1 MDHHS
6 TLSPLKQT
14 EHKKVITMLVPTLT
28 KKGSDQENKP
38 SPMHVRL
45 SMTDPDATDSS
56 GDEDESVYH
65 RRRVKKYVHEIKLQ
79 VSTEI
84 AVAGVDTR
92 RKKIGKGSSLEAKQK
107 PKKMTKP
114 RKAGKYRGVR
124 QRPWGKWAAEIR
136 DPTRR
141 IRLWLGTY
149 DTAEEAARVYDNAA
163 IKLRGPNALTN
174 FIEPPVAENQPA
186 DAKSPLVDKN
196 EPVVTEKAP
205 VAENQPVDVK
215 SLLVDKKEPVVAE
228 KTPVVENQTMDAQSP
243 LVDKN
248 QLLIVENPPI
258 AENQPVVIKNSLVD
272 ENQPMEVNSGSMS
285 DYDSGEESHNNL
297 LSPTSVL
304 PFTNPSDIFSHSKE
318 PIAPVNDSME
328 CELANEW
335 GPVYGLDPDYDLMV
349 NRNGSGAFDNVSF
362 LDNLFDFQSPDPI
375 SFGDEVPCYVMD
387 NGFGSLNP
395 VQYDNID
402 TIFVDNFKDLIPEVG
417 LPSTLEVE
425 NYF

>member
-28 KKGSDQENKP
+28 KKGSDQENTP

-56 GDEDESVYH
+56 GDEDGSVFQ
-65 RRRVKKYVHEIKLQ
+65 RRRVKRYVHEIKLQ
-79 VSTEI
+79 ISTET
-84 AVAGVDTR
+84 AVAGVDAR

-107 PKKMTKP
+107 PKKTTKP
-114 RKAGKYRGVR
+114 RKVGKYRGVR

-174 FIEPPVAENQPA
+174 FIAP
-186 DAKSPLVDKN
+186 
-196 EPVVTEKAP
+196 P
-205 VAENQPVDVK
+205 VAENQPVDAE
-215 SLLVDKKEPVVAE
+215 SPLVDKNKPVVAE
-228 KTPVVENQTMDAQSP
+228 KTPVAKNQPTNAKSP
-243 LVDKN
+243 LLEKNEQVVAEKTPVDKN

-258 AENQPVVIKNSLVD
+258 AENQPVVIKNPPLVD
-272 ENQPMEVNSGSMS
+272 ENQPMAVNSGSMS

-304 PFTNPSDIFSHSKE
+304 PFSNPSDIFSHSKE
-318 PIAPVNDSME
+318 PLGPVNDAME
-328 CELANEW
+328 CELANQW
-335 GPVYGLDPDYDLMV
+335 GPVHGLDPDNDLMV
-349 NRNGSGAFDNVSF
+349 DRNGSGAFDNVSF

-375 SFGDEVPCYVMD
+375 PFDDEVPCYVMG

-395 VQYDNID
+395 IQFDNID
-402 TIFVDNFKDLIPEVG
+402 TIPFVDNFKDLIPEVG

>member
-28 KKGSDQENKP
+28 KKGSDQENTP

-56 GDEDESVYH
+56 GDEDGSVFQ
-65 RRRVKKYVHEIKLQ
+65 RRRVKRYVHEIKLQ
-79 VSTEI
+79 ISTEI
-84 AVAGVDTR
+84 AVAGVDAR

-107 PKKMTKP
+107 PKKTTKP
-114 RKAGKYRGVR
+114 RKVGKYRGVR

-163 IKLRGPNALTN
+163 IKLRGPDALTN
-174 FIEPPVAENQPA
+174 FIAP
-186 DAKSPLVDKN
+186 
-196 EPVVTEKAP
+196 P
-205 VAENQPVDVK
+205 VAENQPVDAE
-215 SLLVDKKEPVVAE
+215 SPLVDKNKPVVAE
-228 KTPVVENQTMDAQSP
+228 KTPVAQNRPTNAKSPLVEKNKQVVAENQMMDAQSP

-258 AENQPVVIKNSLVD
+258 AENQPVVIKNSPLVD
-272 ENQPMEVNSGSMS
+272 ENQPMAVNSGSMS

-304 PFTNPSDIFSHSKE
+304 PFANPSDIFSHSKE
-318 PIAPVNDSME
+318 PLGPVNDAIE

-335 GPVYGLDPDYDLMV
+335 GPVHGLDPDNDLMV
-349 NRNGSGAFDNVSF
+349 DRNGSGAFDNVSF
-362 LDNLFDFQSPDPI
+362 LDNLFDFQSPDPVPF
-375 SFGDEVPCYVMD
+375 SDEVPCYVMGS
-387 NGFGSLNP
+387 GFGSLNP
-395 VQYDNID
+395 IQFDSID
-402 TIFVDNFKDLIPEVG
+402 TIPFVDNFKDLIPEVG

>member
-28 KKGSDQENKP
+28 KKGSNQENTP

-56 GDEDESVYH
+56 GDEDESVFQ

-79 VSTEI
+79 ICTETT
-84 AVAGVDTR
+84 VTGVDAR
-92 RKKIGKGSSLEAKQK
+92 RKKIGKGSSLEAKRK
-107 PKKMTKP
+107 PKKVTKP
-114 RKAGKYRGVR
+114 RKVGKYRGVR

-174 FIEPPVAENQPA
+174 FIAPPVAENQPA
-186 DAKSPLVDKN
+186 DAESPLVDKN

-205 VAENQPVDVK
+205 VAENQPADVE
-215 SLLVDKKEPVVAE
+215 SPLVEKNEPVVAE
-228 KTPVVENQTMDAQSP
+228 KTPVAEKQTMDAQSP

-248 QLLIVENPPI
+248 QLLIVVNPLI
-258 AENQPVVIKNSLVD
+258 AENQLVVIKSSPLVD
-272 ENQPMEVNSGSMS
+272 ETVNSGSMS

-318 PIAPVNDSME
+318 PLGPVNDAVE

-335 GPVYGLDPDYDLMV
+335 GPVHGLDPDNDLMV
-349 NRNGSGAFDNVSF
+349 NQNGSGAFDNVSF
-362 LDNLFDFQSPDPI
+362 LDNLFDFQSPDPVP
-375 SFGDEVPCYVMD
+375 FGDEVPCYVMG

-395 VQYDNID
+395 VQFDNID
-402 TIFVDNFKDLIPEVG
+402 TIPFVDNFKDLIPEVG

-425 NYF
+425 KYF